1 MKKQAFYFRY
11 KSMLAEKKM
20 FLRKYKEMGIPVPEW
35 HFVLGSLIGAEL
47 TSSPHPEWELKGQ
60 VSFSEIPKLS
70 TPSAPSHK
78 GSYLYF
84 YHPKKNKSLC
94 FQCGRLHGYEGLK
107 AQDVVRTV
115 MGPRHAGTKN
125 FVLSNISGSL
135 KTGINKTCFE
145 KGSALE
151 VFPSYKVHKRQVN
164 SNKTGIKPGE
174 VVAVRDH
181 INLTGQSPL
190 THLTH
195 QKGFYF
201 LDMDKAY
208 HGITTDL
215 IAAEMQKQAL
225 KVQNGVY
232 VGVLGPQ
239 FETPAEVALFASY
252 GADVVGMSTVWEVIA
267 LHYSKAV
274 VSAFS
279 IVTNMATGLGESVEI
294 IHERLRPCFK
304 KVIKAF
310 FNFANSSKDLAEKP
324 NLKSRRVKKNQHT

>member
-1 MKKQAFYFRY
+1 
-11 KSMLAEKKM
+11 MLAEKKL

-47 TSSPHPEWELKGQ
+47 TSSPHPEWELKGE
-60 VSFSEIPKLS
+60 VSFSEIPGLS

-78 GSYLYF
+78 GSYLFF

-135 KTGINKTCFE
+135 
-145 KGSALE
+145 
-151 VFPSYKVHKRQVN
+151 
-164 SNKTGIKPGE
+164 KTGIKPGE

-310 FNFANSSKDLAEKP
+310 FNFANKADSAYSADLPLQK
-324 NLKSRRVKKNQHT
+324 